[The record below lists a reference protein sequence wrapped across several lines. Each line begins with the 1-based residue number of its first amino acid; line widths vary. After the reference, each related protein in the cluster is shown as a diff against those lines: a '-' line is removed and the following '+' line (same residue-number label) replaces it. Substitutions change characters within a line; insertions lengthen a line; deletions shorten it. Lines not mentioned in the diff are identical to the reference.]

1 MNQFKYISPKTKEEV
16 LEILK
21 QERSE
26 ACLVAGCS
34 NVLPYI
40 KDKKLPA
47 KLLLDISGIEE
58 LNYIKKSE
66 GKLCIGAATT
76 ISDLIDSKII
86 RGECNIL
93 YQAAEQFADP
103 TIRNSA
109 TIGGNLADAS
119 PAADVAPP
127 LLVLDA
133 VLEVESIDGKREIS
147 LKNFFV
153 GPRKTVLHDDEMITS
168 IKIKDDS
175 INKNG
180 CFIKLGLRQAMAI
193 SLATVALILE
203 VEKDKVADVRIA
215 MGSIAPT
222 PLRLIK
228 VEGFLKNKKINDEL
242 IEEAVKKVREEIK
255 PIGDVRAS
263 AEYRRYVSGILFK
276 RAFKQL
282 TNTPIDQLTD

>member
-66 GKLCIGAATT
+66 GEIYIGAGTT
-76 ISDLIDSKII
+76 ISNLINSKII
-86 RGECNIL
+86 REECNIL

-133 VLEVESIDGKREIS
+133 VLEVESMDGKREIS
-147 LKNFFV
+147 LKDFFV

-242 IEEAVKKVREEIK
+242 IEEAIKKVREEIK

-276 RAFKQL
+276 RAFNKL
-282 TNTPIDQLTD
+282 TN

>member
-21 QERSE
+21 QEKSE
-26 ACLVAGCS
+26 ACIVAGCS

-40 KDKKLPA
+40 KDKIISK
-47 KLLLDISGIEE
+47 KLLVDISGIEE

-76 ISDLIDSKII
+76 ISDLINSKII
-86 RGECNIL
+86 REECNIL

-133 VLEVESIDGKREIS
+133 VLEVENMDAKREIS

-153 GPRKTVLHDDEMITS
+153 GVRKTVLHDDEMITS

-180 CFIKLGLRQAMAI
+180 YFIKLGLRQAMAI

-228 VEGFLKNKKINDEL
+228 IEEFLKNEKINDEL
-242 IEEAVKKVREEIK
+242 IEEAIKKVREEVK

-276 RAFKQL
+276 RAFKKL
-282 TNTPIDQLTD
+282 TN

>member
-21 QERSE
+21 QKKSE

-228 VEGFLKNKKINDEL
+228 VEGFLKNKKIDYEL
-242 IEEAVKKVREEIK
+242 IEEAVKKVREEVK

-276 RAFKQL
+276 RAFNK
-282 TNTPIDQLTD
+282 LTD

>member
-21 QERSE
+21 QKKSE
-26 ACLVAGCS
+26 ACIVAGCT

-40 KDKKLPA
+40 KDKKLSE
-47 KLLLDISGIEE
+47 KLLLDICGIEE
-58 LNYIKKSE
+58 LNYIKKNE
-66 GKLCIGAATT
+66 CEIYIGAGTN
-76 ISDLIDSKII
+76 ISDLINSKII
-86 RGECNIL
+86 KEECNIL

-103 TIRNSA
+103 TVRNRA

-119 PAADVAPP
+119 PAADTAPP
-127 LLVLDA
+127 LLALNA
-133 VLEVESIDGKREIS
+133 VLEAESVHKKREIP
-147 LKNFFV
+147 LKDFFL

-193 SLATVALILE
+193 SVATIAMILE
-203 VEKDKVADVRIA
+203 VEKNRVKDIRIA
-215 MGSIAPT
+215 MGSIAPI

-228 VEGFLKNKKINDEL
+228 VEEFLKNKKINNDL
-242 IEEAVKKVREEIK
+242 IEEAVKKVREEVN
-255 PIGDVRAS
+255 PISDIRAS
-263 AEYRRYVSGILFK
+263 AEYRRYISGILFK
-276 RAFKQL
+276 RAFNKL
-282 TNTPIDQLTD
+282 TN

>member
-1 MNQFKYISPKTKEEV
+1 MSQFKYISPKTKEEV
-16 LEILK
+16 LQILK
-21 QERSE
+21 QEKSE

-58 LNYIKKSE
+58 LNYIKESE
-66 GKLCIGAATT
+66 GEIYIGAGTT
-76 ISDLIDSKII
+76 ISDLINSKII
-86 RGECNIL
+86 REECNIL
-93 YQAAEQFADP
+93 YQATQDFADP
-103 TIRNSA
+103 TVRNSA

-133 VLEVESIDGKREIS
+133 VLEVESMDEKREIS

-168 IKIKDDS
+168 IKIKDNS

-228 VEGFLKNKKINDEL
+228 VEGFLKNKEINDEL
-242 IEEAVKKVREEIK
+242 IEEAIKKVREEVK

-276 RAFKQL
+276 RAFEKL
-282 TNTPIDQLTD
+282 IPY

>member
-1 MNQFKYISPKTKEEV
+1 MSQFKYISPKTKEEV
-16 LEILK
+16 LQILK
-21 QERSE
+21 QEKSE

-34 NVLPYI
+34 NILPYI
-40 KDKKLPA
+40 KDKIISK
-47 KLLLDISGIEE
+47 KLLLDISDIEE

-66 GKLCIGAATT
+66 GKLYIGAGTT
-76 ISDLIDSKII
+76 ISDLINSKII
-86 RGECNIL
+86 REECNIL
-93 YQAAEQFADP
+93 YQTAEQFADP

-133 VLEVESIDGKREIS
+133 VLEVESMDEKREIS

-153 GPRKTVLHDDEMITS
+153 GPRKTVLHDDEMISS
-168 IKIKDDS
+168 IKIKDDT

-180 CFIKLGLRQAMAI
+180 YFIKLGLRQAMAI

-203 VEKDKVADVRIA
+203 VEKDKIADVRIA

-228 VEGFLKNKKINDEL
+228 VERFLKNKKINDEL
-242 IEEAVKKVREEIK
+242 IEEAVKKVRVEVK

-276 RAFKQL
+276 RAFKKL
-282 TNTPIDQLTD
+282 TN

>member
-228 VEGFLKNKKINDEL
+228 VEEFLKNKKINDEL
-242 IEEAVKKVREEIK
+242 IEEAVKKVREEVK

-263 AEYRRYVSGILFK
+263 AEYRRYISGILFK
-276 RAFKQL
+276 RAFNKLTDSPIIQL
-282 TNTPIDQLTD
+282 TN

>member
-1 MNQFKYISPKTKEEV
+1 MNQFEYISPKTKEEV

-21 QERSE
+21 QKKSE
-26 ACLVAGCS
+26 ACIVAGCS

-58 LNYIKKSE
+58 LNYIKESE
-66 GKLCIGAATT
+66 GEIYIGAGTT
-76 ISDLIDSKII
+76 ISNLINSKII
-86 RGECNIL
+86 RKECNL
-93 YQAAEQFADP
+93 LHQAAEEFADP
-103 TIRNSA
+103 TVRNSA

-119 PAADVAPP
+119 PAADMAPP
-127 LLVLDA
+127 LLVLYA
-133 VLEVESIDGKREIS
+133 VLEVESMDGKREIS
-147 LKNFFV
+147 LKNFFI

-228 VEGFLKNKKINDEL
+228 VEGFLKNKEINDEL
-242 IEEAVKKVREEIK
+242 IEEAIKKVREEVK

-276 RAFKQL
+276 RAFEKL
-282 TNTPIDQLTD
+282 IPY

>member
-1 MNQFKYISPKTKEEV
+1 MNQFKYIFPKTKEEV

-21 QERSE
+21 QEKSE
-26 ACLVAGCS
+26 VCLVAGCS

-76 ISDLIDSKII
+76 ISDLINSKII
-86 RGECNIL
+86 REECNML

-119 PAADVAPP
+119 PAADMAPP

-133 VLEVESIDGKREIS
+133 VLEVESMDGKREIS

-193 SLATVALILE
+193 SLATVALILV

-228 VEGFLKNKKINDEL
+228 VEEFLKNKKINNNL
-242 IEEAVKKVREEIK
+242 IEEAIKKVREEVK

-263 AEYRRYVSGILFK
+263 AEYRRYISGILFK
-276 RAFKQL
+276 RAFKKL
-282 TNTPIDQLTD
+282 TN

>member
-1 MNQFKYISPKTKEEV
+1 MNQFKYIFPKTKEEV

-21 QERSE
+21 QEKSE
-26 ACLVAGCS
+26 VCLVAGCS

-76 ISDLIDSKII
+76 ISDLINSKII
-86 RGECNIL
+86 REECNML

-119 PAADVAPP
+119 PAADMAPP

-133 VLEVESIDGKREIS
+133 VLEVESMDGKREIS

-153 GPRKTVLHDDEMITS
+153 GPRKTVLHDDEMIIN
-168 IKIKDDS
+168 IKIKNNS

-180 CFIKLGLRQAMAI
+180 TFIKLGLRQAMAI
-193 SLATVALILE
+193 SLATIALSLE
-203 VEKDKVADVRIA
+203 MEKDKVTDVRIA
-215 MGSIAPT
+215 MGSIAPI
-222 PLRLIK
+222 PLRLFNT
-228 VEGFLKNKKINDEL
+228 EEFLKNKGINDGL
-242 IEEAVKKVREEIK
+242 IDKIMQKIREEVK

-263 AEYRRYVSGILFK
+263 AEYRRYVSGILFR
-276 RAFKQL
+276 RAFNKL
-282 TNTPIDQLTD
+282 TNSPIIQLAN

>member
-1 MNQFKYISPKTKEEV
+1 MSQFKYISPKTKEEV
-16 LEILK
+16 LQILK
-21 QERSE
+21 QEKSE

-40 KDKKLPA
+40 KDKIISK

-58 LNYIKKSE
+58 LNYIKESE
-66 GKLCIGAATT
+66 GEIYIGAGTT
-76 ISDLIDSKII
+76 ISDLINSKII
-86 RGECNIL
+86 REECNIL

-119 PAADVAPP
+119 PAADMAPP

-133 VLEVESIDGKREIS
+133 VLEVESMDGKREIS
-147 LKNFFV
+147 LKNFFI

-228 VEGFLKNKKINDEL
+228 VEGFLKNKEINDEL
-242 IEEAVKKVREEIK
+242 IEEAIKKVREEVK

-276 RAFKQL
+276 RAFRKLTDSPIHQL
-282 TNTPIDQLTD
+282 TN

>member
-21 QERSE
+21 QKKTE

-40 KDKKLPA
+40 KDKIITK

-58 LNYIKKSE
+58 LNYVKKSE
-66 GKLCIGAATT
+66 GKLCIGAGTT
-76 ISDLIDSKII
+76 ISNLINSKII
-86 RGECNIL
+86 REECNIL
-93 YQAAEQFADP
+93 YQTAEQFADP
-103 TIRNSA
+103 IIRNSA

-119 PAADVAPP
+119 PAADAAPP

-133 VLEVESIDGKREIS
+133 VLELESMDEKREIS
-147 LKNFFV
+147 LKEFFV
-153 GPRKTVLHDDEMITS
+153 GPRKTVLHDDEIITS
-168 IKIKDDS
+168 IKIKDNS

-180 CFIKLGLRQAMAI
+180 YFIKLGLRQAMAI

-203 VEKDKVADVRIA
+203 VEKDKIADVRIA
-215 MGSIAPT
+215 MGSIAPI

-228 VEGFLKNKKINDEL
+228 VERFLKNKKINDEL
-242 IEEAVKKVREEIK
+242 IEEAVKKVRVEVK

-276 RAFKQL
+276 RAFKKL
-282 TNTPIDQLTD
+282 TN

>member
-1 MNQFKYISPKTKEEV
+1 MNQFKYISPKTIEEV

-21 QERSE
+21 QEKSE
-26 ACLVAGCS
+26 AYLVAGCS

-40 KDKKLPA
+40 KDKIISK

-58 LNYIKKSE
+58 LNYIKESE
-66 GKLCIGAATT
+66 GEIYIGAGTT
-76 ISDLIDSKII
+76 ISDLINSKII
-86 RGECNIL
+86 REECNIL

-133 VLEVESIDGKREIS
+133 VLEVESMDGKREIF
-147 LKNFFV
+147 LKDFFI

-222 PLRLIK
+222 PLRLIN

-242 IEEAVKKVREEIK
+242 IEEAVKKVREEVN
-255 PIGDVRAS
+255 PISDIRAS
-263 AEYRRYVSGILFK
+263 AEYRRYISGILFK
-276 RAFKQL
+276 RAFEKL
-282 TNTPIDQLTD
+282 IPY

>member
-21 QERSE
+21 QKKSE
-26 ACLVAGCS
+26 ACIVAGCS

-58 LNYIKKSE
+58 LNYVKESE
-66 GKLCIGAATT
+66 GEICIGAGTT
-76 ISDLIDSKII
+76 ISDLINSKII
-86 RGECNIL
+86 REECNIL
-93 YQAAEQFADP
+93 YQAAEEFADP
-103 TIRNSA
+103 TVRNSA

-119 PAADVAPP
+119 PAADMAPP

-133 VLEVESIDGKREIS
+133 VLEVESMNGKREIS
-147 LKNFFV
+147 LKNFFI
-153 GPRKTVLHDDEMITS
+153 GPRKTVLHDDEMIST
-168 IKIKDDS
+168 IKIKDDT

-180 CFIKLGLRQAMAI
+180 YFIKLGLRQAMAI

-203 VEKDKVADVRIA
+203 VEKDKIADVRIA

-228 VEGFLKNKKINDEL
+228 VERFLKNKKINDEL
-242 IEEAVKKVREEIK
+242 IEEAVKKVRVEVK

-276 RAFKQL
+276 RAFKKL
-282 TNTPIDQLTD
+282 TN

>member
-1 MNQFKYISPKTKEEV
+1 MSQFKYISPKTKEEV
-16 LEILK
+16 LQILK
-21 QERSE
+21 QEKSE

-40 KDKKLPA
+40 KDKIISK

-58 LNYIKKSE
+58 LNYIKESE
-66 GKLCIGAATT
+66 GEIYIGAGTT
-76 ISDLIDSKII
+76 ISDLINSKII
-86 RGECNIL
+86 REECNIL

-119 PAADVAPP
+119 PAADMAPP

-133 VLEVESIDGKREIS
+133 VLEVESMDGKREIS
-147 LKNFFV
+147 LKNFFI

-228 VEGFLKNKKINDEL
+228 VEGFLKNKEINDEL
-242 IEEAVKKVREEIK
+242 IEEAIKKVREEVK

-276 RAFKQL
+276 RAFEKL
-282 TNTPIDQLTD
+282 ITY

>member
-16 LEILK
+16 LKILK
-21 QERSE
+21 QEKSK
-26 ACLVAGCS
+26 ACIVAGCS

-58 LNYIKKSE
+58 LNYIKESE
-66 GKLCIGAATT
+66 GEVYIGAGTT
-76 ISDLIDSKII
+76 ISDLINSKII
-86 RGECNIL
+86 REESNLL

-103 TIRNSA
+103 TVRNRA

-119 PAADVAPP
+119 PAADMAPP

-133 VLEVESIDGKREIS
+133 VLEAESIDKKREIS
-147 LKNFFV
+147 LKEFFI
-153 GPRKTVLHDDEMITS
+153 GPRKTVLREDEMISS
-168 IKIKDDS
+168 IKFKNDS
-175 INKNG
+175 VNKNG

-193 SLATVALILE
+193 SVATMAIILE
-203 VEKDKVADVRIA
+203 VEKNKVKDVRIA
-215 MGSIAPT
+215 MGSIAPI
-222 PLRLIK
+222 PLRLSK
-228 VEGFLKNKKINDEL
+228 TEEFLINKEVNDDL
-242 IEEAVKKVREEIK
+242 IEKAIAKVREELN

-276 RAFKQL
+276 RAFNKL
-282 TNTPIDQLTD
+282 IN

>member
-1 MNQFKYISPKTKEEV
+1 MNQFKYISPKTIEEV
-16 LEILK
+16 LEILQ
-21 QERSE
+21 QEKSE

-66 GKLCIGAATT
+66 GEIYIGAGTT
-76 ISDLIDSKII
+76 ISDLINSKII
-86 RGECNIL
+86 REECNVL
-93 YQAAEQFADP
+93 YQAAEEFADP
-103 TIRNSA
+103 TVRNSA

-133 VLEVESIDGKREIS
+133 VLEAESKDGKREIS

-153 GPRKTVLHDDEMITS
+153 GPRKTVLHDGEMITS
-168 IKIKDDS
+168 IKIKNDT

-193 SLATVALILE
+193 SLATVALTLE

-215 MGSIAPT
+215 MGSVAPT

-228 VEGFLKNKKINDEL
+228 VEGFLKNKKIDDEL
-242 IEEAVKKVREEIK
+242 IEEAVKKVREEVK

-263 AEYRRYVSGILFK
+263 AEYRKYISGILFK
-276 RAFKQL
+276 RAFEKL
-282 TNTPIDQLTD
+282 T

>member
-1 MNQFKYISPKTKEEV
+1 MNQFKYISPKTIEEV

-21 QERSE
+21 QEKSE
-26 ACLVAGCS
+26 VCLVAGCS

-40 KDKKLPA
+40 KDKIISK
-47 KLLLDISGIEE
+47 KLLVDISGIEE

-76 ISDLIDSKII
+76 ISDLINSKII
-86 RGECNIL
+86 REECNIL

-133 VLEVESIDGKREIS
+133 VLEVENMDAKREIS

-153 GPRKTVLHDDEMITS
+153 GVRKTVLHDDEMITS

-180 CFIKLGLRQAMAI
+180 YFIKLGLRQAMAI

-228 VEGFLKNKKINDEL
+228 IEEFLKNKKINDEL
-242 IEEAVKKVREEIK
+242 IEEAIKKVREEVK

-276 RAFKQL
+276 RAFKKL
-282 TNTPIDQLTD
+282 TN

>member
-1 MNQFKYISPKTKEEV
+1 MNQFKYISPKTIEEV

-21 QERSE
+21 QEKSE
-26 ACLVAGCS
+26 AYLVAGCS

-40 KDKKLPA
+40 KDKIISK

-76 ISDLIDSKII
+76 ISDLINSKII
-86 RGECNIL
+86 REECNIL

-133 VLEVESIDGKREIS
+133 VLEVESMDGKREIF
-147 LKNFFV
+147 LKDFFV

-228 VEGFLKNKKINDEL
+228 VEEFLKNKKINDEL
-242 IEEAVKKVREEIK
+242 IEEAVKKIREEVK
-255 PIGDVRAS
+255 PIRDIRAS
-263 AEYRRYVSGILFK
+263 AEYRRYISGILFK
-276 RAFKQL
+276 RAFEKL
-282 TNTPIDQLTD
+282 IPY

>member
-1 MNQFKYISPKTKEEV
+1 MNQFKYVSPNTKEEV
-16 LEILK
+16 LKILR
-21 QERSE
+21 QEKSK
-26 ACLVAGCS
+26 ACIVAGCS
-34 NVLPYI
+34 NILPYI
-40 KDKKLPA
+40 RDKIISE

-58 LNYIKKSE
+58 LNYIKKE
-66 GKLCIGAATT
+66 DGNICIGSSTT
-76 ISDLIDSKII
+76 ISNLINSKII
-86 RGECNIL
+86 REECNVL
-93 YQAAEQFADP
+93 YQAAQQFADP
-103 TIRNSA
+103 IIRNSA

-133 VLEVESIDGKREIS
+133 VLEVESMDEKREIS

-153 GPRKTVLHDDEMITS
+153 GPGKTVLYDNEMITS
-168 IKIKDDS
+168 IKIKDNS

-242 IEEAVKKVREEIK
+242 IEGAIEKVREEVK

-276 RAFKQL
+276 RAFRKL
-282 TNTPIDQLTD
+282 AN

>member
-1 MNQFKYISPKTKEEV
+1 MNQFEYISPKTKEEV

-21 QERSE
+21 QKKSE
-26 ACLVAGCS
+26 ACIVAGCS

-58 LNYIKKSE
+58 LNYIKESE
-66 GKLCIGAATT
+66 GEIYIGAGTT
-76 ISDLIDSKII
+76 ISNLINSKII
-86 RGECNIL
+86 RKECNL
-93 YQAAEQFADP
+93 LHQAAEEFADP
-103 TIRNSA
+103 TVRNSA

-119 PAADVAPP
+119 PAADMAPP
-127 LLVLDA
+127 LLVLYA
-133 VLEVESIDGKREIS
+133 VLEVESMDGKREIS
-147 LKNFFV
+147 LKNFFI

-228 VEGFLKNKKINDEL
+228 VEGFLKNKEINDEL
-242 IEEAVKKVREEIK
+242 IEEAIKKVREEVK

-276 RAFKQL
+276 RAFEKL
-282 TNTPIDQLTD
+282 ITY

>member
-103 TIRNSA
+103 TIRNNA

-133 VLEVESIDGKREIS
+133 VLEVKSIDGKREIS

-215 MGSIAPT
+215 MGSIAPI
-222 PLRLIK
+222 PFRLIK
-228 VEGFLKNKKINDEL
+228 VEGFLKNKKIDDEL
-242 IEEAVKKVREEIK
+242 IEEAVKNVREEVK

-276 RAFKQL
+276 RAFNKL
-282 TNTPIDQLTD
+282 TN

>member
-1 MNQFKYISPKTKEEV
+1 MSQFKYISPKTKEEV
-16 LEILK
+16 LQILK
-21 QERSE
+21 QEKSE

-40 KDKKLPA
+40 KDKIISK

-66 GKLCIGAATT
+66 GKLYIGSGTN
-76 ISDLIDSKII
+76 ISDLINSKII
-86 RGECNIL
+86 REECNIL
-93 YQAAEQFADP
+93 YQTAEQFADP
-103 TIRNSA
+103 IIRNSA

-133 VLEVESIDGKREIS
+133 VLEVESMDEKREIS
-147 LKNFFV
+147 LKDFFV

-168 IKIKDDS
+168 IKIKDNS

-180 CFIKLGLRQAMAI
+180 YFIKLGLRQAMAI

-203 VEKDKVADVRIA
+203 VEKDKIADVRIA
-215 MGSIAPT
+215 MGSIAPI

-228 VEGFLKNKKINDEL
+228 VERFLQNKKINDEL
-242 IEEAVKKVREEIK
+242 IEEAVKKVRAEVK

-276 RAFKQL
+276 RAFKKL
-282 TNTPIDQLTD
+282 TN